1 MPGPCNLRGPGRN
14 GRCALPFRLDV
25 CDRSWNECWRWP
37 RDCLSSRRRRRACQQ
52 PSRVQA
58 RYASRHC
65 QPGRQRAGANRPA
78 PFDGPNAGNASARP
92 SGAAGSPL
100 RSDLKKSSPSSSG
113 SSKASCRQSSMSGET
128 LGTARVTGPSARGG
142 PPVPRPE
149 LPPTVSEEKR
159 LRGIGIV
166 LSGRDCKL
174 RANPHDIR
182 GGALKQ
188 GGSRSATLVF
198 G

>member
-1 MPGPCNLRGPGRN
+1 MVGVLSPFGSMSAIGVGMNAGAGRETAWVLAV
-14 GRCALPFRLDV
+14 GGAVPAAF
-25 CDRSWNECWRWP
+25 
-37 RDCLSSRRRRRACQQ
+37 A
-52 PSRVQA
+52 
-58 RYASRHC
+58 
-65 QPGRQRAGANRPA
+65 RAGSIRVASLPTGAPTGAPNGA

-113 SSKASCRQSSMSGET
+113 SSKASGRQSSMSGET
-128 LGTARVTGPSARGG
+128 VGTVRVTGPSARGG

-166 LSGRDCKL
+166 LSGRECKL

-182 GGALKQ
+182 GSALKQ

>member
-1 MPGPCNLRGPGRN
+1 ML
-14 GRCALPFRLDV
+14 ALAERLPEFSPSEA
-25 CDRSWNECWRWP
+25 R
-37 RDCLSSRRRRRACQQ
+37 CQQ

-65 QPGRQRAGANRPA
+65 QRGANRGAKGAGA

-113 SSKASCRQSSMSGET
+113 SSKASGRQSSMSGET
-128 LGTARVTGPSARGG
+128 VGTARVTGPSARGG